1 MSYADQ
7 PKHGSVEP
15 LNFQNPR
22 IYINFPHIMH
32 HDIHIY
38 WICLRCV
45 QFLFARIA
53 RLRVGF
59 TTHGTGVLW
68 AWNWLFSDYQSI
80 HQIRDILALLELFLI
95 CKSKIPV
102 SPAPNITSIRFI
114 LIPGHIQ
121 MWQMTHFCG
130 VMVINSRD
138 SETTQECQM
147 WSQVSTCR
155 WISQC
160 RVKVFYLEI
169 SWSYHMI
176 AESRKKKSLLHIWS
190 QMIHCTAYPPSS
202 FQGYISRGL
211 AVKQPGCVR
220 TETSAGEHGEWL
232 CKISHGTK
240 SWKMR
245 WGPWVFWFFKT
256 FFNFFVW
263 VFFLLN
269 T

>member
-176 AESRKKKSLLHIWS
+176 AESRKKKVPITHLKSNDSLHSISTIFLS
-190 QMIHCTAYPPSS
+190 GLYFKRLGSETA
-202 FQGYISRGL
+202 
-211 AVKQPGCVR
+211 
-220 TETSAGEHGEWL
+220 WL
-232 CKISHGTK
+232 CENRNL
-240 SWKMR
+240 R
-245 WGPWVFWFFKT
+245 WWTRRVA
-256 FFNFFVW
+256 
-263 VFFLLN
+263 L
-269 T
+269 